1 MIYNSKEARLDYA
14 PPMLGNGSL
23 AVCLDYQGTHQ
34 YDPCANPAAKMTASG
49 RSIWWAGRRYST
61 PFPRPL
67 IPFGQITQQISCG
80 GRPYGEPEEWEQGL
94 DPVQAVMRSSCR
106 YSADLCMDTEAFLH
120 HDGNLLALQKR
131 FRGQNGVRYR
141 LEYRLAEEF
150 GGGDLPREFTLFS
163 QRAENGAI
171 CLDYQVKGQWDYA
184 GRILFFSDALCTA
197 RIEGNCF
204 SLETLCED
212 GESCH
217 FYLAFGD
224 SLDPDSPADQWLQA
238 ERTEGYEGL
247 LRRHMAAWVQYHRE
261 SGVQLPDRQLQAV
274 YQTAQYDLKVNTT
287 KWSIPTCIN
296 DVCWHGRYF
305 AFDEYFGFYGLLTSN
320 HFSLAQ
326 RVTDFRFDG
335 LEKAITRASSKEVT
349 EARYPWE
356 TVETQEEAAP
366 PGFWYEHIFHMAN
379 AALAE
384 WDFVEYTGRLD
395 YLREKAYPVM
405 RACAEFFVRHMLYD
419 LAGGKTI
426 VGRCTDL
433 ERLGSSVQNAFMTT
447 CSVISTLRAAA
458 DAADLLGEDAE
469 LADEYRDAAD
479 RLFSGLPH
487 DGGRYIPCPGCSQR
501 SIAVF
506 AGCYPYPVF
515 KEYTPLLANAFAD
528 YLENEKQYG
537 NMYAVGSGTST
548 WYAAWKAIAFARLGA
563 AGSAYG
569 ALKQAAATAGCF
581 GEIFEINEDAVR
593 NRPWFTTAAG
603 MYLAAVNESLL
614 QSKGDAILV
623 APGIP
628 ESSGTFSFTL
638 PAKKGRIISAG
649 AADGK
654 LTGFSVSGELPVQVR
669 FPDWLD
675 CGILRGTAGLAETA
689 PGCFRV
695 QSETAAG
702 ECPRFHFITKNG

>member
-23 AVCLDYQGTHQ
+23 AVYLDYQGTHQ
-34 YDPCANPAAKMTASG
+34 YDPCANPAVKMAASG
-49 RSIWWAGRRYST
+49 RSIWWAGRRYSY

-80 GRPYGEPEEWEQGL
+80 GRSYSEPEEWEQEL
-94 DPVQAVMRSSCR
+94 DPIKAVMRSSCR
-106 YSADLCMDTEAFLH
+106 YSSDLRMDTEAFLH
-120 HDGNLLALQKR
+120 HDGNLLALQKQ
-131 FRGQNGVRYR
+131 FQSPNGVYYR
-141 LEYRLAEEF
+141 MEYRLGGGF
-150 GGGDLPREFTLFS
+150 GSGDLPRDFVLLS
-163 QRAENGAI
+163 QRAADGVI
-171 CLDYQVKGQWDYA
+171 CLDYRVNGQWDYA
-184 GRILFFSDALCTA
+184 GQILFFSDAPCTA

-204 SLETLCED
+204 SLETLCKS
-212 GESCH
+212 GEIRH
-217 FYLAFGD
+217 FYLAFSD
-224 SLDPDSPADQWLQA
+224 NINPECPAIQWLQA
-238 ERTEGYEGL
+238 ERREGYDGL
-247 LRRHMAAWVQYHRE
+247 RQRHMAAWKQFHWE
-261 SGVQLPDRQLQAV
+261 SGAQLPDRQLQAV

-296 DVCWHGRYF
+296 DVCWNGRYF

-320 HFSLAQ
+320 HFALAQ

-335 LEKAITRASSKEVT
+335 LEKAVSRASSKGVA

-379 AALAE
+379 VALGE
-384 WDFVEYTGRLD
+384 WNFVEYTGRLD

-419 LAGGKTI
+419 LADGKTV

-447 CSVISTLRAAA
+447 CSVICTLRAAA
-458 DAADLLGEDAE
+458 DAADLLGEDAA
-469 LADEYRDAAD
+469 LAAEYRDVAD
-479 RLFSGLPH
+479 RLLSGLPR
-487 DGGRYIPCPGCSQR
+487 DGDRYIPHPGCNQR

-506 AGCYPYPVF
+506 AGCYPYSVF
-515 KEYTPLLANAFAD
+515 SEYNALLVNAFAD

-537 NMYAVGSGTST
+537 NMYAIGSGIST
-548 WYAAWKAIAFARLGA
+548 WYAAWKAIAFARLGEA
-563 AGSAYG
+563 ESAYN

-581 GEIFEINEDAVR
+581 GEIFEINENAVR

-614 QSKGDAILV
+614 QSKGDTIFV
-623 APGIP
+623 ARGIP
-628 ESSGTFSFTL
+628 KNASTFSFTL
-638 PAKKGRIISAG
+638 PAKKGRMISAG
-649 AADGK
+649 VADGR
-654 LTGFSVSGELPVQVR
+654 LTGFSVSGKMPVQVR

-675 CGILRGTAGLAETA
+675 CGILRGTANFTETA
-689 PGCFRV
+689 PGCFSV
-695 QSETAAG
+695 QSEISA
-702 ECPRFHFITKNG
+702 K